1 MKECKKIL
9 IICCIIG
16 ALLFLCYL
24 VFILLNSNDRN
35 NNEDLQRECKY
46 VVYFARYNKNG
57 SNRKSLAYYYDE
69 NFGLIHI
76 EDFKTKDKV
85 PNQIMVNDKIYSYG
99 YGGIYKTDIISKKT
113 TAVNTEAAINIV
125 KNDNYGNVY
134 IYQNFGFEKGDSGK
148 YNSKILKNNVEY
160 LQLEYPVVDFCVH
173 NNILYIT
180 TYNDISMKD
189 GKIGIYENQK
199 LIKEYNVDL
208 SNGEGCW
215 AILNAKVF
223 FLKNNLAFDV
233 DNDKAELEEIDF
245 EGLNEK
251 LAMPMVTN
259 SADFSKLYINSME
272 VKYCEGRLIFSDN
285 RVNDFTNYNPL
296 TDRVL
301 DCYFDKKEQT
311 LKINEVMVKIDNNKK
326 YNYVFLSAFEI

>member
-9 IICCIIG
+9 IRCSIAV

-24 VFILLNSNDRN
+24 VFMTLNSNAKN
-35 NNEDLQRECKY
+35 NKGDLQRECKY
-46 VVYFARYNKNG
+46 VVYFSRYNKKG

-69 NFGLIHI
+69 KFELIHI
-76 EDFKTKDKV
+76 EDFKPKDKV
-85 PNQIMVNDKIYSYG
+85 PNQIMLNDKIYSYG
-99 YGGIYKTDIISKKT
+99 YGGIYETDIISKET

-125 KNDNYGNVY
+125 KNDNYGNIY

-160 LQLEYPVVDFCVH
+160 LQLDYPVVDFCIY
-173 NNILYIT
+173 NNILYVT

-199 LIKEYNVDL
+199 LIKEYDVDL

-215 AILNAKVF
+215 AICNENIF
-223 FLKNNLAFDV
+223 FLKTNSALDV
-233 DNDKAELEEIDF
+233 DKAELKEIHF

-272 VKYCEGRLIFSDN
+272 VKYYEDRLIFTDT
-285 RVNDFTNYNPL
+285 RINDFTNYNPL
-296 TDRVL
+296 KDRVL

-311 LKINEVMVKIDNNKK
+311 LKINEAIVKIDNNKK